1 MSCEHTNWNLWREK
15 EAVSRGRPHWISA
28 FFITWFGYVIIRIS
42 GQNIDLLRKVVLT
55 ILILSVLFQVY
66 FTVRNISLVRMI
78 KKDPSLKEA
87 LNNELVQHNELIAW
101 RASCFSV
108 IGFIA
113 VAAVVANFVKIND
126 LMLILLTALLIGFGN
141 HNAAFFGQVIWW

>member
-1 MSCEHTNWNLWREK
+1 
-15 EAVSRGRPHWISA
+15 
-28 FFITWFGYVIIRIS
+28 
-42 GQNIDLLRKVVLT
+42 
-55 ILILSVLFQVY
+55 
-66 FTVRNISLVRMI
+66 MI

-126 LMLILLTALLIGFGN
+126 LMLIFLTALLIGFGN
-141 HNAAFFGQVIWW
+141 HNAAFFGQVI